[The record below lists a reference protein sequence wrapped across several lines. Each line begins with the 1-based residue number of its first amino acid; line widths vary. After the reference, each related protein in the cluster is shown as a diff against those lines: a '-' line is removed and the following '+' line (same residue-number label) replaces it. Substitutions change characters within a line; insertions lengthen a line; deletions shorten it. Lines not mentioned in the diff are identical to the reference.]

1 MQSQPII
8 ETKRLSKNFGALRA
22 VSDVDLSI
30 RVGQIHSIIGPNGA
44 GKTTLFNLLTGF
56 LSPSSGRISFQ
67 GSDIT
72 HLPSFA
78 ISRLGIGRSFQITS
92 IFPDLTVLEN
102 IRIALQSRTKANY
115 NFVVSLRGLRPLEER
130 AVQILQRVGLAEK
143 KEIPAR
149 NLSHGEKRIL
159 DIGIGLAIDPS
170 LLLLDE
176 PASGLTG
183 EEISRVTRLVREVAN
198 TVTIVLIEH
207 NIDVVLSISDRI
219 TVLHQGSVIAEDH
232 PDKIKKDPKVQEAYL
247 GGY

>member
-1 MQSQPII
+1 MEAQPII

-22 VSDVDLSI
+22 VNEVDL
-30 RVGQIHSIIGPNGA
+30 RVYPGQIHSIIGPNGA

-56 LSPSSGRISFQ
+56 LSPSSGRISFK
-67 GSDIT
+67 GSEIT

-92 IFPDLTVLEN
+92 IFPDLTVFEN
-102 IRIALQSRTKANY
+102 IWIALQSRTKANY
-115 NFVVSLRGLRPLEER
+115 NFIISLRELRPLEEK
-130 AVQILQRVGLAEK
+130 AMQILQRLGLADK
-143 KEIPAR
+143 GAMPAR

-159 DIGIGLAIDPS
+159 DIGISLSIDPS

-183 EEISRVTRLVREVAN
+183 EEISRVIELVKDVADSL
-198 TVTIVLIEH
+198 TIVLIEH

-219 TVLHQGSVIAEDH
+219 TVLHQGSVIAEDD
-232 PDKIKKDPKVQEAYL
+232 PDKIRKDPKVQEAYL

>member
-1 MQSQPII
+1 MEAQPII

-22 VSDVDLSI
+22 VNEVDLK
-30 RVGQIHSIIGPNGA
+30 VYPGQIHSIIGPNGA

-56 LSPSSGRISFQ
+56 LSPTSGRISFK
-67 GSDIT
+67 GLEIT

-92 IFPDLTVLEN
+92 IFPDLTVFEN
-102 IRIALQSRTKANY
+102 IWIAVQSRTKANY
-115 NFVVSLRGLRPLEER
+115 NFIISLRGLRSLEEK
-130 AVQILQRVGLAEK
+130 AMQILQRIGLADK
-143 KEIPAR
+143 RAMPAR

-159 DIGIGLAIDPS
+159 DIGIGLSINPA

-183 EEISRVTRLVREVAN
+183 EEISRVIELVKGVADV
-198 TVTIVLIEH
+198 VTIVLIEH

-219 TVLHQGSVIAEDH
+219 TVLHQGCVIAEDH
-232 PDKIKKDPKVQEAYL
+232 PDEIKKDPKVQEAYL

>member
-1 MQSQPII
+1 MQALPII
-8 ETKRLSKNFGALRA
+8 ETTKLSKNFGALRA
-22 VSDVDLSI
+22 VNEVDLK
-30 RVGQIHSIIGPNGA
+30 VYPGQIHSIIGPNGA

-56 LSPSSGRISFQ
+56 LSPTSGRISFK
-67 GSDIT
+67 GSEIT
-72 HLPSFA
+72 RLPSFA

-92 IFPDLTVLEN
+92 IFPDLTVFEN
-102 IRIALQSRTKANY
+102 ICIALQSRTKTNY
-115 NFVVSLRGLRPLEER
+115 NFIISVRGLRPLDEK
-130 AVQILQRVGLAEK
+130 AMQILQRIGLAEK
-143 KEIPAR
+143 KAMPAR

-159 DIGIGLAIDPS
+159 DIGIGLSIGPS

-183 EEISRVTRLVREVAN
+183 EEISRVIKLVKEVADS
-198 TVTIVLIEH
+198 VTIVLIEH

-232 PDKIKKDPKVQEAYL
+232 PDEIKKDPKVQEAYL

>member
-1 MQSQPII
+1 MEAQPII

-22 VSDVDLSI
+22 VNEVDL
-30 RVGQIHSIIGPNGA
+30 RVYPGQIHSIIGPNGA

-56 LSPSSGRISFQ
+56 LSPSSGRISFK
-67 GSDIT
+67 GSEIT

-92 IFPDLTVLEN
+92 IFPDLTVFEN
-102 IRIALQSRTKANY
+102 IWIALQSRTKANY
-115 NFVVSLRGLRPLEER
+115 NFIISLRELRPLEEK
-130 AVQILQRVGLAEK
+130 AMQILQRLGLADK
-143 KEIPAR
+143 GAMPAR

-159 DIGIGLAIDPS
+159 DIGISLSIDPS

-183 EEISRVTRLVREVAN
+183 EEISRVIELVKDVADSL
-198 TVTIVLIEH
+198 TIVLIEH

-219 TVLHQGSVIAEDH
+219 TVLHQGSVIAEDY
-232 PDKIKKDPKVQEAYL
+232 PDKIRKDPKVQEAYL

>member
-1 MQSQPII
+1 MQTQTII
-8 ETKRLSKNFGALRA
+8 ETKKLSKNFGALRA
-22 VSDVDLSI
+22 VSDVDLRI
-30 RVGQIHSIIGPNGA
+30 YAGQIHSIIGPNGA

-56 LSPSSGRISFQ
+56 LPPSSGWISFK

-102 IRIALQSRTKANY
+102 IRIAIQSRTKANY
-115 NFVVSLRGLRPLEER
+115 NFVMSLRRLTPLEDR
-130 AVQILQRVGLAEK
+130 AMEILQRIGLADK
-143 KEIPAR
+143 KEILAR

-183 EEISRVTRLVREVAN
+183 EEISRVTQLVKEVADM
-198 TVTIVLIEH
+198 VTIVLIEH

>member
-1 MQSQPII
+1 VEAQPII

-22 VSDVDLSI
+22 VNEVDLK
-30 RVGQIHSIIGPNGA
+30 VYPGQIHSIIGPNGA

-56 LSPSSGRISFQ
+56 LSPTSGRISFK
-67 GSDIT
+67 GSEIT

-92 IFPDLTVLEN
+92 IFPDLTVFEN
-102 IRIALQSRTKANY
+102 IWIALQSRTKANY
-115 NFVVSLRGLRPLEER
+115 NFIISLRGLRPLEEK
-130 AVQILQRVGLAEK
+130 ATQILQRIGLADK
-143 KEIPAR
+143 RAMPAR

-159 DIGIGLAIDPS
+159 DIGIGLSIDPS

-183 EEISRVTRLVREVAN
+183 EEISRVIELVKGV
-198 TVTIVLIEH
+198 TDTLTIVLIEH

>member
-1 MQSQPII
+1 MEVQPII
-8 ETKRLSKNFGALRA
+8 ETKRLSKDFGALRA
-22 VSDVDLSI
+22 VNEIDLKVYP
-30 RVGQIHSIIGPNGA
+30 RQIHSIIGPNGA

-56 LSPSSGRISFQ
+56 LSPTSGGIWFK
-67 GSDIT
+67 GLEIT
-72 HLPSFA
+72 RLPSFA

-92 IFPDLTVLEN
+92 IFPDLTVFEN
-102 IRIALQSRTKANY
+102 IWIALQSRTKANY
-115 NFVVSLRGLRPLEER
+115 NFIISVRGLRSLEEK
-130 AVQILQRVGLAEK
+130 AIQILQRIGLAQK
-143 KEIPAR
+143 RAMLAR

-159 DIGIGLAIDPS
+159 DIGIGLSIDPA

-183 EEISRVTRLVREVAN
+183 EEISRVIELVKGVAD

-219 TVLHQGSVIAEDH
+219 TVLHQGAVIAEND
-232 PDKIKKDPKVQEAYL
+232 PDEIKKDPKVQEAYL

>member
-1 MQSQPII
+1 M
-8 ETKRLSKNFGALRA
+8 
-22 VSDVDLSI
+22 
-30 RVGQIHSIIGPNGA
+30 
-44 GKTTLFNLLTGF
+44 
-56 LSPSSGRISFQ
+56 
-67 GSDIT
+67 
-72 HLPSFA
+72 
-78 ISRLGIGRSFQITS
+78 
-92 IFPDLTVLEN
+92 
-102 IRIALQSRTKANY
+102 
-115 NFVVSLRGLRPLEER
+115 
-130 AVQILQRVGLAEK
+130 QILQRIGLADK
-143 KEIPAR
+143 KAMPAR

-159 DIGIGLAIDPS
+159 DIGIGLAIDPV

-183 EEISRVTRLVREVAN
+183 EEISRVTQLVKEVAD

>member
-1 MQSQPII
+1 VQVQPIV
-8 ETKRLSKNFGALRA
+8 ETKKLSKNFGALRA
-22 VSDVDLSI
+22 VNDVDLK
-30 RVGQIHSIIGPNGA
+30 VYPGQIHSIIGPNGA

-56 LSPSSGRISFQ
+56 LSPTSGRILFK
-67 GSDIT
+67 GSEIT
-72 HLPSFA
+72 HLPSFT

-92 IFPDLTVLEN
+92 IFPDLTVFEN
-102 IRIALQSRTKANY
+102 ICIALQSRTRANY
-115 NFVVSLRGLRPLEER
+115 NFVISLRGLRPLEGK
-130 AVQILQRVGLAEK
+130 AMQILQRIGLVDKRAM
-143 KEIPAR
+143 PAR

-159 DIGIGLAIDPS
+159 DIGIGLSIDPS

-183 EEISRVTRLVREVAN
+183 EEISRVIKLVKGAAGN
-198 TVTIVLIEH
+198 VTIVLIEH

-232 PDKIKKDPKVQEAYL
+232 PDKIQKDPKVQEAYL

>member
-30 RVGQIHSIIGPNGA
+30 YPGQIHSIIGPNGA

-56 LSPSSGRISFQ
+56 LSPSSGRISFK

-78 ISRLGIGRSFQITS
+78 ISKLGIGRSFQITS

-130 AVQILQRVGLAEK
+130 AVQILQRVGLADK

-183 EEISRVTRLVREVAN
+183 EEISRVTRLVREVAD

>member
-1 MQSQPII
+1 MQSQTII
-8 ETKRLSKNFGALRA
+8 ETKKLSKNFGALRA
-22 VSDVDLSI
+22 VSDVDLKI
-30 RVGQIHSIIGPNGA
+30 YTGQIHSIIGPNGA

-56 LSPSSGRISFQ
+56 LSPSSGRISFK
-67 GSDIT
+67 GSEIT

-102 IRIALQSRTKANY
+102 IRIAVQSRTKANY
-115 NFVVSLRGLRPLEER
+115 HFVMSLRGLRPLEER
-130 AVQILQRVGLAEK
+130 AVQILQRVGLADK

-183 EEISRVTRLVREVAN
+183 EEISRVTQLVKEVAD

>member
-1 MQSQPII
+1 M
-8 ETKRLSKNFGALRA
+8 A
-22 VSDVDLSI
+22 VNDVDI
-30 RVGQIHSIIGPNGA
+30 KVYPGQIHSIIGPNGA

-56 LSPSSGRISFQ
+56 LSPSSGRVSFK
-67 GSDIT
+67 GSEIT
-72 HLPSFA
+72 DLPPFA
-78 ISRLGIGRSFQITS
+78 ISRLGIGRSFQMTS
-92 IFPDLTVLEN
+92 IFPDLTVFEN
-102 IRIALQSRTKANY
+102 IWIAVQSRTKANY
-115 NFVVSLRGLRPLEER
+115 NFIISLRRLRPLEEK
-130 AVQILQRVGLAEK
+130 AIQILQRIGLADK
-143 KEIPAR
+143 KAMPAR

-159 DIGIGLAIDPS
+159 DIGIGLAIDPA

-183 EEISRVTRLVREVAN
+183 EEISRVIQLVKEVAD
-198 TVTIVLIEH
+198 TVTVVLIEH